1 MIQSDHPII
10 GIVGGMGPQ
19 ATIDFYQKILNLTP
33 AQKDQEHLHVII
45 NSYPQIPDRTA
56 ALLGQGPSPV
66 PYLLEAVRVL
76 VTAGA
81 SVIAVPCNTAHAFL
95 PQIREAI
102 DVEILDMISEVGEHI
117 RQHHSTPNPVGLL
130 ATAGTCTTG
139 LYQRSLESQG
149 LQVIAPD
156 QETLDTLVM
165 PAIHLIK
172 SGEHLLQA
180 KQHLI
185 AAADRLI
192 AQGVGVIIAGCT
204 EIPIVL
210 TRTDITVPLVDATTV
225 LAQRVVNYA
234 LLYHPA
240 AAHAHSN

>member
-10 GIVGGMGPQ
+10 GILGGMGPQ

-33 AQKDQEHLHVII
+33 AHKDQEHLHILI

-56 ALLGQGPSPV
+56 ALLNQGPSPV

-76 VTAGA
+76 ITAGA

-95 PQIREAI
+95 PQIREAT
-102 DVEILDMISEVGEHI
+102 DVEILDMISAAGEHI
-117 RQHHSTPNPVGLL
+117 RQHYSSPNPVGLL

-139 LYQRSLESQG
+139 LYQRSLASQG
-149 LQVIAPD
+149 LPVIAPD

-172 SGEHLLQA
+172 SGERLLQA
-180 KQHLI
+180 KQYLI

-192 AQGVGVIIAGCT
+192 AQGAGVIIAGCT

-225 LAQRVVNYA
+225 LAQRVVDYA
-234 LLYHPA
+234 LLYHSVVA
-240 AAHAHSN
+240 NAHSN

>member
-10 GIVGGMGPQ
+10 GILGGMGPQ

-66 PYLLEAVRVL
+66 PYLLEGVRVL
-76 VTAGA
+76 IAAGA

-95 PQIREAI
+95 PQIREET

-130 ATAGTCTTG
+130 ATAGTCATG

-149 LQVIAPD
+149 LPVIAPD

-185 AAADRLI
+185 TAADRLI
-192 AQGVGVIIAGCT
+192 AQGAGVIIAGCT

-210 TRTDITVPLVDATTV
+210 TKTDITVPLVDATTV
-225 LAQRVVNYA
+225 LAQRVVDYA